1 MWFECEQPFLS
12 GERCVTSRK
21 TAAKETS
28 CNAGYYIWENRIVVS
43 SELIAGSHEGN
54 FQMQFS
60 FDCEVVRKFASV

>member
-28 CNAGYYIWENRIVVS
+28 YPVKLFEVAIPYS
-43 SELIAGSHEGN
+43 SA
-54 FQMQFS
+54 
-60 FDCEVVRKFASV
+60 R

>member
-28 CNAGYYIWENRIVVS
+28 KSRHNVS
-43 SELIAGSHEGN
+43 LWLISKLT
-54 FQMQFS
+54 
-60 FDCEVVRKFASV
+60 VKRTVFACLFVFFFL